1 MKLAKK
7 KGKKAAKGL
16 TVFSAVLL
24 SGVLSTSSVLAVEL
38 AANPEFLATGGSIE
52 IAQGTSKKFNIVVSY
67 PDGTQNV
74 KGKLSVDTKYSW
86 EGGKI
91 VSNTPKTINFEGK
104 TLEEK
109 VEITIDTKNAPSSQ
123 YSFPINVR
131 VINEGGNGKGNQL
144 FNDTPDLLSIKVIPS
159 DTVAPA
165 ISITNPAD
173 GGFYQ
178 SSQLPAE
185 PAFTVTDESTT
196 TNNYTGWSKAEG
208 NHTLTVS
215 SIDAY
220 QNQGSATIAYTVDN
234 TKPSIT
240 SELTDGGVYNA
251 KTLEALQDKYYAV
264 SDSNLKVSEADQLD
278 VSTGEH
284 TVLISAED
292 KAGNKAEKSIT
303 YIVDNEV
310 PSIFFNFKDGG
321 FYTSSVFEAINP
333 LYTVLDSSLDSTKT
347 KSTEPVFAEGT
358 QSLTVEAADL
368 AGNTNNAKAS
378 YTIDDTKPK
387 VAIHLEEGK
396 FYNQRTLSTVEEFY
410 SVSDLNLFSTN
421 ADGFG
426 TEDGEHKASV
436 TATDLAGNTT
446 VDTVNYVVDTVAP
459 TIAIDAEKLGNGGFY
474 TSAYLENLS
483 DFYTAKDENLDSE
496 KVVADSL
503 KFEQGTHTFSVT
515 ATDKAGNTSSETIS
529 YTVDNS
535 APELSFNLKDGGFYQ
550 SANLP
555 NEYFTATD
563 NNGVVSVVSADEVDA
578 AEGTHT
584 LTVTVMD
591 AAGNSTTDSV
601 SYTVD
606 DTAPKVAISAP
617 ADGGFYK
624 SADLP
629 AEPAFSVNETYSYTT
644 NVIGWNTTVEAAH
657 TATVAATDK
666 AGNTG
671 TAQVTYTVDN
681 TVPEITSALVDGGIY
696 NAESLQALGN
706 YYSVSDANLDAEK
719 VAASE
724 LVLTEGKHSAT
735 ITATDKAGNQAEK
748 TIHYTVDNT
757 MPSILFNFEDKGFYT
772 ADKFQS
778 FNPYYSVT
786 DDNLDEKSVSAEE
799 ASLAEGAN
807 SVTVKAADLAK
818 NTNSATASY
827 TIDNTKPVVSVSLE
841 AGKYYN
847 LAALEELGQYWKATD
862 ANLGETTASQL
873 ATTDGTHTATVTSID
888 KAGNETT
895 VSVEYHVDNTAPVI
909 EIDESKLADGGFYNA
924 AYLKSLNE
932 KPYSVVDANPAS
944 DSASAFETEEGT
956 HEYTITAI
964 DKAGNSAS
972 KTISYTVD
980 NSAPSISFL
989 LAENGVFNAAALEK
1003 AGPYYKVEDNHESVT
1018 VKADPL
1024 ETKADGSYKAT
1035 VTAVDRAGN
1044 TSTSTFAYTVDNT
1057 DPEIAFQLKN
1067 GAHYTSK
1074 SLAEALAGGTYYTA
1088 TDAHLG
1094 KVQADELIT
1103 SEGTHTLNVT
1113 ALDAAGNQKTASI
1126 SYTVDNSAP
1135 VISGLQGLFDGQRF
1149 LQGQDVNVI
1158 PVAADNLDQDLQLA
1172 TAKLDTSKTG
1182 KQSVTVSATDKAG
1195 NVSTYTMSYHVYGFS
1210 GVLEPVKAD
1219 GKSAFQKNRTVPVKF
1234 QIADGSLFAKDAT
1247 ATIHLVKA
1255 SGQAVGET
1263 IEVTSTSNATT
1274 GNLFRYDLAD
1284 NQYIFN
1290 LGTKDLEVG
1299 QYKAVI
1305 TITLD
1310 GQTSIKE
1317 SPLFSIKK

>member
-1 MKLAKK
+1 MAKK

-24 SGVLSTSSVLAVEL
+24 SGVLSTGSVLAVEL

-74 KGKLSVDTKYSW
+74 EGKLSVDTKYSW

-131 VINEGGNGKGNQL
+131 IINEGGNGKGNQL

-220 QNQGSATIAYTVDN
+220 QNQGSATVAYTVDN

-251 KTLEALQDKYYAV
+251 KTLEALQGKYYAV

-321 FYTSSVFEAINP
+321 FYTSSAFEAINP

-347 KSTEPVFAEGT
+347 KSTEPVLAEGT

-446 VDTVNYVVDTVAP
+446 VDTVNYVVDTAAP

-503 KFEQGTHTFSVT
+503 KFEEGTHSFTVT
-515 ATDKAGNTSSETIS
+515 ATDKAGNTSSETIT
-529 YTVDNS
+529 YTVDDS
-535 APELSFNLKDGGFYQ
+535 APELSFNLEKGGFYQ

-563 NNGVVSVVSADEVDA
+563 KNGVVSVVSADEVDA
-578 AEGTHT
+578 TEGTHT
-584 LTVTVMD
+584 LSVTVMD
-591 AAGNSTTDSV
+591 AAGNSTTGSV

-617 ADGGFYK
+617 ANGGVYK

-629 AEPAFSVNETYSYTT
+629 AEPAFSVDENHSYTT
-644 NVIGWNTTVEAAH
+644 NVIGWNTTDEATH
-657 TATVAATDK
+657 TASVTATDA

-671 TAQVTYTVDN
+671 VAEVTYTIDN
-681 TVPEITSALVDGGIY
+681 SVPEITSALVDGGIY
-696 NAESLQALGN
+696 NAESLKALGE

-719 VAASE
+719 IAASE
-724 LVLTEGKHSAT
+724 LVLTEGKHAAT

-748 TIHYTVDNT
+748 IIHYTVDNT

-827 TIDNTKPVVSVSLE
+827 TIDNTKPEVSVSLE
-841 AGKYYN
+841 AGKYYT

-862 ANLGETTASQL
+862 ANSGETTASPL

-944 DSASAFETEEGT
+944 DSASDFETEQGT
-956 HEYTITAI
+956 YKYTITAT
-964 DKAGNSAS
+964 DKAGNTAS

-989 LAENGVFNAAALEK
+989 LAENGVYNAAALEK
-1003 AGPYYKVEDNHESVT
+1003 AGQYYKVEDNHENVT

-1024 ETKADGSYKAT
+1024 ETTVDGSYKAT

-1044 TSTSTFAYTVDNT
+1044 SSTSTFAYTVDNT
-1057 DPEIAFQLKN
+1057 GPEIAFQLKN

-1074 SLAEALAGGTYYTA
+1074 SLAEALAGGTYYAA
-1088 TDAHLG
+1088 TDAHFG
-1094 KVQADELIT
+1094 KVQADELNT

-1113 ALDAAGNQKTASI
+1113 ALDTAGNQTSAAI

-1149 LQGQDVNVI
+1149 MQGQDVDVL
-1158 PVAADNLDQDLQLA
+1158 PVASDNLDQDLQLA

-1195 NVSTYTMSYHVYGFS
+1195 NVSTYTMTYHVYGFS